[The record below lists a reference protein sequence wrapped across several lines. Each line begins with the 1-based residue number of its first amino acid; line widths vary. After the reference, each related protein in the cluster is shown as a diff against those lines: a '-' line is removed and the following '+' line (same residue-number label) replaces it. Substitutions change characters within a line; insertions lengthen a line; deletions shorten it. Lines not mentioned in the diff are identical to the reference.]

1 MRVAFS
7 AGILLLLA
15 GCAAAPPAKPTQL
28 ADAGGGNGKE
38 CRTIKTTGS
47 NMPQRIC
54 AKASDWAD
62 YDKVGAQS
70 VDNYDNGRRG
80 GGGFDQTS
88 ETARSP

>member
-15 GCAAAPPAKPTQL
+15 GCAATPPGKTQL
-28 ADAGGGNGKE
+28 ADAGGSAKE